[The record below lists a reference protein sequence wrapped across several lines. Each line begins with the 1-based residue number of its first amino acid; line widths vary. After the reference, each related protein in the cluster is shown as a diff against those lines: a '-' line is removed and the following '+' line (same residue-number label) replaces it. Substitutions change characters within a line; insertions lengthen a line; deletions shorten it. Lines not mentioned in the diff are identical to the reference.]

1 MMLPCV
7 QGYDTKWI
15 VIDYGSCFYFK
26 GLIFFFIFLCG
37 VAVIVFSIRV
47 GKFVVHALDDKARV
61 YFNLESLWTGEP
73 SSVND
78 NSDKVKTI
86 HLTQIWC

>member
-15 VIDYGSCFYFK
+15 VIDYGSSFLFFFHFK
-26 GLIFFFIFLCG
+26 VLIFFIYFSLEF
-37 VAVIVFSIRV
+37 AVIVFCIGV
-47 GKFVVHALDDKARV
+47 GKFVVHALDEKARV

-73 SSVND
+73 SSAND
-78 NSDKVKTI
+78 NSDKV
-86 HLTQIWC
+86 